1 MLDVAVNGG
10 TIISAS
16 ADGTTATTNA
26 WTTYTKTFVAT
37 TSSTLVEFKDVG
49 TATSFGTLVDN
60 TSLCRVKEAPTC
72 SVTAVSDTATNVTE
86 TAAPAVLLSFIHPE
100 WTASIP
106 GASWI
111 WGTNPVADPV
121 NETTQTFTR
130 TFVWNGPVASANL
143 DISADNSYTV
153 TLNGNPIGADAG
165 ENNHALAAQDTYVVP
180 GAAFV
185 EGVNTL
191 TFTVKNF
198 AQAGGVPTSN
208 PAGLLYKFTAK
219 NADEQCSP
227 TNATLTLLKTVV
239 NQYDAP
245 AADTAF
251 TLTATGP
258 TPLSGIEGA
267 PSVTNAVV
275 TPGSYTIGEAGG
287 PSGYESSLSC
297 TVNGDQIK
305 VGESLNVSAGNA
317 YVCTITNTKLAAC
330 SDGIDNDADGDID
343 YVEGNDGGD
352 NGCSGPDDNSELLG
366 ASLIID
372 KQIIGEGASSTQTFN
387 FDYDWTEA
395 LTDAALSANDAPLVI
410 QGLTA
415 GSYTFS
421 EVNLPSGWSVDGIV
435 CTSGNEPET
444 DTNPNLSGATIN
456 LSQDESVTC
465 VVTNEYTTNG
475 SGNTER
481 IIVKKEVTPG
491 SDTRTLFGFN
501 VSWLDNDGL
510 SDFMLAHGGSMD
522 SGDLMDGDYYNVSE
536 VALPL
541 GWNITKA
548 SACVSSQEYEVDIF
562 DDILLHNGETITCTF
577 VNDQEL
583 FEIYGNVWEDANENN
598 TNDEEAPLTGWT
610 VNITNGPDT
619 FSTTTDAN
627 GNYRFFVPRG
637 TWTITETLQGGWNH
651 TFPDTEGTSHVVTV
665 PAEEDTDEETVIE
678 TIISFFVSTAQAA
691 VNPFTYGSYDFGNV
705 RVATG
710 CTSNCGGGSRSSGTR
725 VDRTPG
731 EVRGAT
737 DSKPVG
743 EVKGAVAPVGAP
755 NTGAGGAAAQLS
767 LLTSFVLA
775 ALIARGARKTAQ

>member
-1 MLDVAVNGG
+1 V
-10 TIISAS
+10 SAS
-16 ADGTTATTNA
+16 ADGSVATTNV
-26 WTTYTKTFVAT
+26 WTTYKKTFVAT
-37 TSSTLVEFKDVG
+37 TTSTLVEFKDVG
-49 TATSFGTLVDN
+49 TANSYGTLVDN

-86 TAAPAVLLSFIHPE
+86 TAAPAQLLSFIHPE

-111 WGTNPVADPV
+111 WGTNPVADAV

-165 ENNHALAAQDTYVVP
+165 ENNHALATQDTYVVP

-185 EGVNTL
+185 QGVNTL
-191 TFTVKNF
+191 TFQVKNF
-198 AQAGGVPTSN
+198 AQAGGVPESN

-227 TNATLTLLKTVV
+227 KNGTLTLLKTVV
-239 NQYDAP
+239 NQYDTP
-245 AADTAF
+245 ALDTAF

-258 TPLSGIEGA
+258 TSISGIEGA
-267 PSVTNAVV
+267 QSVTNAVV
-275 TPGSYTIGEAGG
+275 APGSYTIGENGG
-287 PSGYESSLSC
+287 PSGYASSLSC
-297 TVNGDQIK
+297 MINGDPIK
-305 VGESLNVSAGNA
+305 VGASLNVSAGNA

-352 NGCSGPDDNSELLG
+352 NGCSGPNDNSELRG
-366 ASLIID
+366 GSIIID
-372 KQIIGEGASSTQTFN
+372 KVVTGSGASTTQTFN
-387 FDYDWTEA
+387 FDYGWVEG
-395 LTDAALSANDAPLVI
+395 LTNAALSADGAPLVI
-410 QGLTA
+410 EGLST
-415 GSYTFS
+415 GSSSSMAYSFS
-421 EVNLPSGWSVDGIV
+421 EVNLPSGWSIDGVV

-444 DTNPNLSGATIN
+444 DTNPNLSGVTVN
-456 LSQDESVTC
+456 LGQDESVKC
-465 VVTNEYTTNG
+465 VVTNRYT
-475 SGNTER
+475 SGGDGENTER
-481 IIVKKEVTPG
+481 IIVKKEVTAG
-491 SDTRTLFGFN
+491 SDTRTLFGFD
-501 VSWLDNDGL
+501 VSWLDNDGE

-541 GWNITKA
+541 GWSLSK
-548 SACVSSQEYEVDIF
+548 SSSCVSSQEREVDIF

-577 VNDQEL
+577 VNDQML
-583 FEIYGNVWEDANENN
+583 YNIYGNVWEDANENN
-598 TNDEEAPLTGWT
+598 ENDEEAALEGWT

-619 FSTTTDAN
+619 FSTTTDAS

-637 TWTITETLQGGWNH
+637 TWTITETLPSGWGH
-651 TFPDTEGTSHVVTV
+651 TFPDTEGVSYVVTV
-665 PAEEDTDEETVIE
+665 PGEELPAEVTLLD
-678 TIISFFVSTAQAA
+678 SFMAFFVPTAEAA
-691 VNPFTYGSYDFGNV
+691 VNLTTYGPYSFGNV

-710 CTSNCGGGSRSSGTR
+710 CTSNCGGGGSSSTGTKVKR
-725 VDRTPG
+725 NSSG
-731 EVRGAT
+731 EVRG
-737 DSKPVG
+737 DSDENKPVG